1 MLMETESG
9 IWARADAQVF
19 RLLMDGDRSPRRRL
33 AADRTIAG
41 AIRRVAALRQR
52 RAAQDA
58 REHAAAERRLARECA
73 PAWGRAIRVRAEPVR
88 AHNGAKAERCHR
100 ALALGSTS
108 RRAIRTYTAQIKDA
122 RGRVAV
128 YFRIRYLGLK
138 SKGWR
143 AGLAAD
149 HVLYILR
156 DGAQEQAGIEHA
168 VRPISNM
175 GTSAEEIAAGWRV
188 LEAMEEGYRAN
199 AKVQYRIVWNLPH
212 NLTPDQRHALV
223 EQFCERT
230 FGPLGLPYVAAIHTA
245 DCKGDARNVHAHIA
259 FSTRPLDHVG
269 DHQWA
274 IAQEKVNGLTD
285 PAGLTLMRALA
296 AAHMNRACHA
306 AGQDARFTHETY
318 AKRGIDAVRQSHL
331 GPARVAAHEQ
341 GQTVAAVTRNAQIVA
356 RNELAIARDA
366 TAKALDV
373 ATGLADALRRQI
385 AGDDE
390 QHRVA
395 VVARA
400 ALAIATRAR
409 MVASRRRPPHPL
421 LEAGALQR
429 CGQHARTVARGLAAR
444 ARVVAVAPPAAIGR
458 IATGWRAAGALATS
472 DDGHRAALAHVGDR
486 LAAIRQR
493 VTDARG
499 AEQIAV
505 QQRLE
510 TLLMGAKTRP
520 YALRAGRLFLDL
532 SPFDEQ
538 DAAFILAVDRNL
550 LGERLRERHR
560 HDGARDEAEARA
572 QQIAEEERVA
582 ADNRQRQIDEA
593 CRLLRGAPVR
603 PYRRDGRRLSPNLNV
618 FDASG
623 RATIAAIGFG
633 EPALVDA
640 LIQRATHDRMLDEQ
654 ATAADVTRR
663 RSMLERLFRALDE
676 ERHHLVR
683 GDDGWR
689 VPPPLRARFGI
700 ADDVEVDPGV
710 QRRLTQVAERQAGEI
725 ARIAAHVAA
734 TPRDLHLE
742 DGRWALDATAPA
754 DVRRAVDAWCNDPAM
769 QAALA
774 RAAAVVPATPSP
786 ASDASKHSAPTLPP
800 ETRPVADAAPRPGT
814 AASDTAA
821 EKAAG
826 ADAVRRVRRWP
837 PPGTSGME
845 PGG

>member
-33 AADRTIAG
+33 AADRTIAS

-52 RAAQDA
+52 RAAQDG
-58 REHAAAERRLARECA
+58 REHAAADRRLAREFG
-73 PAWGRAIRVRAEPVR
+73 PAWGRAVRVRAEPAR
-88 AHNGAKAERCHR
+88 AHASAKAERGHR
-100 ALALGSTS
+100 VLALGSTS
-108 RRAIRTYTAQIKDA
+108 RRAIRAYAAPIKDA

-156 DGAQEQAGIEHA
+156 DGAQEETGMEYAL
-168 VRPISNM
+168 RPISNM
-175 GTSAEEIAAGWRV
+175 GTSGEEIAAAWRV

-212 NLTPDQRHALV
+212 DLAPDQRHALV
-223 EQFCERT
+223 EQFCERI
-230 FGPLGLPYVAAIHTA
+230 FGRLGLPFVAAIHSA
-245 DCKGDARNVHAHIA
+245 DFKGDARNVHAHIA

-296 AAHMNRACHA
+296 AAHMNRACHT
-306 AGQDARFTHETY
+306 AGHEARFTHQTY
-318 AKRGIDAVRQSHL
+318 AKRGIDAVRQTHL

-341 GQTVAAVTRNAQIVA
+341 GHTVAAVTRNAEIIA
-356 RNELAIARDA
+356 RNETAIASAA
-366 TAKALDV
+366 TAKALDL
-373 ATGLADALRRQI
+373 AAGLGDALRRQI

-390 QHRVA
+390 QRRVTVIATA
-395 VVARA
+395 VR
-400 ALAIATRAR
+400 AIATRTK
-409 MVASRRRPPHPL
+409 MIASRRRPWRPF
-421 LEAGALQR
+421 LEPGALQR
-429 CGQHARTVARGLAAR
+429 CGQQARAVARGLAMR
-444 ARVVAVAPPAAIGR
+444 ATAVAVAPPAAIGR

-472 DDGHRAALAHVGDR
+472 DDGHRAALAHVGDK

-493 VTDARG
+493 GTEAHAAKR
-499 AEQIAV
+499 IAV

-510 TLLMGAKTRP
+510 MLLMGAKTRP
-520 YALRAGRLFLDL
+520 YAVRAGRLFLDL
-532 SPFDEQ
+532 SPFDER

-550 LGERLRERHR
+550 LGDILRERHR
-560 HDGARDEAEARA
+560 HDRARDEAEARA
-572 QQIAEEERVA
+572 REIAEEERVA
-582 ADNRQRQIDEA
+582 ADMRQRQIDEA

-603 PYRRDGRRLSPNLNV
+603 PYRRDGRRLSPHLDV

-640 LIQRATHDRMLDEQ
+640 LIQRATHDRMLDKQ
-654 ATAADVTRR
+654 AAAAEVTRR
-663 RSMLERLFRALDE
+663 RSMLERLFRALED

-689 VPPPLRARFGI
+689 VPPLLRARFGI
-700 ADDVEVDPGV
+700 ANDVEVDPGA
-710 QRRLTQVAERQAGEI
+710 QRRLAQAAERQAGEI

-734 TPRDLHLE
+734 TPRDLRLE
-742 DGRWALDATAPA
+742 DGRWTLDATAPA
-754 DVRRAVDAWCNDPAM
+754 EVRQAVDAWRDDPAM

-774 RAAAVVPATPSP
+774 RTAATVPVTPAHGP
-786 ASDASKHSAPTLPP
+786 NTSKQLTPTLPP
-800 ETRPVADAAPRPGT
+800 GARPAADAAQRPGS
-814 AASDTAA
+814 AVSDTAA
-821 EKAAG
+821 EQAAS
-826 ADAVRRVRRWP
+826 ADAVRRIRRWP